1 MDSNKLLRS
10 GTHYFRCDDKRLG
23 KILYSLWGVAIVLE
37 GMVQANFFG
46 ILESIFG
53 IDIPFPILLSSDY
66 LGACFGAICTVAVL
80 GNAILSILFSAN
92 DRKTLGVPFQD
103 VMNYS
108 VTGKEQRFTINV
120 LTLSIILAI
129 FWFVFEFY
137 NLLFA
142 VLIQDVLLLLF
153 SYNSI
158 WGFQSNKE
166 KQKQIITE
174 IIREAD
180 PSRFAVY
187 VDNWFEEINNAL
199 VPNNMEEI
207 REYVEL
213 IRLVIDSSFQSE
225 QKIRSNIGRHLQD
238 YFNTACDRLGFS
250 EAYELLLA
258 VSKFGPEDDRLDAKI
273 ALKYLERLRV
283 RDQLDMVDCDVKEL
297 IEGLFEGDH
306 FDSSDKALFAYQY
319 FVAVFDNSQMNP
331 STKTKQIDRI
341 LRFFCDMDETSSG
354 EIKAKVITNIVK
366 YNILDN
372 PDVEVRKRLFCSLIE
387 ALNARKYSASD
398 KFYIATISEI
408 FRAFY
413 FSIYLEEGSLT
424 ESYREKL
431 LQLFHSVTDEK
442 DRIPLTF
449 MTLIHDRLSD
459 VIHWLAVNGMSFIDR
474 PRPFW
479 EYRSP
484 AMNWKRMVWT
494 MEEVVT
500 FAFCIYQ
507 SIGSNIDGHPF
518 VGILESKEFT
528 DEEKCGVCKV
538 LLDQYSEDGFAT
550 LTLRRIEQV
559 FEFCNI
565 TAGNQAMVWDLEHVY
580 YQDKYIQLST
590 AMNLKCFSESAMTN
604 QDVFEAVRDLYG
616 QNQIFKFDSNLSL
629 FPGKRYLFEPTYE
642 WLNKYFWKNVP
653 QRVKDKIW
661 KYLNSYVGSEL
672 PSIGINFQLEGINT
686 LIEALQSGEY
696 QYRNYRYTDD
706 MSFRPEVRN
715 SKEFQRLSDIMKDI
729 PHDSRSQLG
738 GHVFLK
744 QANIPINFL
753 VQYELCD
760 LSQTQ
765 CEEYIQLLRKD
776 GMYEIGGYKFDYDH
790 AIKYALDNLKFEK
803 LAIFIHVGVEPDS
816 GFRVHRVHLER

>member
-129 FWFVFEFY
+129 FWFVFECY

-283 RDQLDMVDCDVKEL
+283 RDQLD
-297 IEGLFEGDH
+297 
-306 FDSSDKALFAYQY
+306 KAS
-319 FVAVFDNSQMNP
+319 N
-331 STKTKQIDRI
+331 
-341 LRFFCDMDETSSG
+341 TSCF
-354 EIKAKVITNIVK
+354 N
-366 YNILDN
+366 
-372 PDVEVRKRLFCSLIE
+372 SLI
-387 ALNARKYSASD
+387 
-398 KFYIATISEI
+398 
-408 FRAFY
+408 
-413 FSIYLEEGSLT
+413 
-424 ESYREKL
+424 
-431 LQLFHSVTDEK
+431 
-442 DRIPLTF
+442 
-449 MTLIHDRLSD
+449 
-459 VIHWLAVNGMSFIDR
+459 
-474 PRPFW
+474 
-479 EYRSP
+479 
-484 AMNWKRMVWT
+484 
-494 MEEVVT
+494 
-500 FAFCIYQ
+500 
-507 SIGSNIDGHPF
+507 
-518 VGILESKEFT
+518 
-528 DEEKCGVCKV
+528 
-538 LLDQYSEDGFAT
+538 
-550 LTLRRIEQV
+550 
-559 FEFCNI
+559 
-565 TAGNQAMVWDLEHVY
+565 
-580 YQDKYIQLST
+580 
-590 AMNLKCFSESAMTN
+590 
-604 QDVFEAVRDLYG
+604 
-616 QNQIFKFDSNLSL
+616 
-629 FPGKRYLFEPTYE
+629 
-642 WLNKYFWKNVP
+642 
-653 QRVKDKIW
+653 
-661 KYLNSYVGSEL
+661 
-672 PSIGINFQLEGINT
+672 
-686 LIEALQSGEY
+686 
-696 QYRNYRYTDD
+696 
-706 MSFRPEVRN
+706 
-715 SKEFQRLSDIMKDI
+715 
-729 PHDSRSQLG
+729 
-738 GHVFLK
+738 
-744 QANIPINFL
+744 
-753 VQYELCD
+753 
-760 LSQTQ
+760 
-765 CEEYIQLLRKD
+765 
-776 GMYEIGGYKFDYDH
+776 
-790 AIKYALDNLKFEK
+790 
-803 LAIFIHVGVEPDS
+803 
-816 GFRVHRVHLER
+816 